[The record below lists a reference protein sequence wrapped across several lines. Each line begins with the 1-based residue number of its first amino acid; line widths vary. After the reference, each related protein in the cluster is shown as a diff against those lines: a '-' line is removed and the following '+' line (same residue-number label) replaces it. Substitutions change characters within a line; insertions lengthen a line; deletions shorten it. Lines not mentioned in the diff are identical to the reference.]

1 MRRKDE
7 PIEPENKID
16 DPADTSKI
24 AQVSDEN
31 KLAKKGAFSDYVK
44 LGGKEVQIP
53 RKILREDVF
62 RTLSD
67 DEYNLDISL
76 KN

>member
-1 MRRKDE
+1 MRQKNE
-7 PIEPENKID
+7 PIEPENKLD
-16 DPADTSKI
+16 DQPDIGKI
-24 AQVSDEN
+24 AEVSDEN
-31 KLAKKGAFSDYVK
+31 KLAKKGTFSDYVK